1 MKEEEDIW
9 EQQRRYLDG
18 LKRYS
23 ERGIPI
29 YIDGEESSADQWK
42 KLFQVKEGDGFYM
55 GDYIDQ
61 DGVLKEIRFDKVYC
75 QKESRPKRTRN

>member
-1 MKEEEDIW
+1 MKYEISEGERE
-9 EQQRRYLDG
+9 EQQRRYLEG

-29 YIDGEESSADQWK
+29 YIDGKLCSQEEWG
-42 KLFQVKEGDGFYM
+42 KLFELKEGDGFYM

-61 DGVLKEIRFDKVYC
+61 DGVLKEIRFDRIRY
-75 QKESRPKRTRN
+75 T